1 MRDPCELAQGLLSA
15 RRAFERG
22 VSCGYVGH
30 AWALRSHSQKGEG
43 LPMGKRVSLWPQ
55 EEGWVC
61 GTTLRSQS
69 FLVVG
74 PSEQR
79 AACAA
84 EPGGE
89 AGSSTGQGRPLMA
102 PGARPVSGW
111 NQGVSSLLS

>member
-1 MRDPCELAQGLLSA
+1 MRDPCELAQGLLSV

-43 LPMGKRVSLWPQ
+43 LPMSLWPQ

-79 AACAA
+79 
-84 EPGGE
+84 GGLCCRAWRRGRE
-89 AGSSTGQGRPLMA
+89 LDGAGTAPHGSRSS
-102 PGARPVSGW
+102 ARLRLESGSF
-111 NQGVSSLLS
+111 QFAFLSV